1 MTKLFT
7 PTEVAE
13 DSLLLGRWQ
22 LQNDELYTP
31 LLGGVIKTI
40 VTGSD
45 QLTLTVANRH
55 HPLMPSHYWA
65 VRVNHTAWR
74 RYSAALPI
82 EVALPAERNLV
93 EIMTA
98 GNTDLDDVWSGNQ
111 GFALTKLEL
120 KGAGRLIKPSP
131 RPVVAIYGDSITAG
145 CWVNGYGASS
155 DYRPEQNFVGL
166 AQDKID
172 VDLARVAYSA
182 AGVLRPATG
191 GVPVA
196 IDWLDHFNA
205 QTPWPPHPVSL
216 SVINLGVNDRR
227 FSEADFATAYE
238 QYVTVFLKRQ
248 TGPVALMIPFAQ
260 SMANVI
266 RATAQ
271 YHQLPVIE
279 TTGWCASFTDG
290 LHPDLTGAQQAAPR
304 FAMALTRLLNERM

>member
-13 DSLLLGRWQ
+13 GSLLLGRWQ

-120 KGAGRLIKPSP
+120 KGTGRLIKPSP

-191 GVPVA
+191 EFRSPSTGST
-196 IDWLDHFNA
+196 IS
-205 QTPWPPHPVSL
+205 TPRR
-216 SVINLGVNDRR
+216 LGRPTRLVCR
-227 FSEADFATAYE
+227 SSTSG
-238 QYVTVFLKRQ
+238 L
-248 TGPVALMIPFAQ
+248 
-260 SMANVI
+260 
-266 RATAQ
+266 
-271 YHQLPVIE
+271 
-279 TTGWCASFTDG
+279 TTG
-290 LHPDLTGAQQAAPR
+290 
-304 FAMALTRLLNERM
+304 ALARPTLRPPTNNT

>member
-13 DSLLLGRWQ
+13 GSLLLGRWQ

-111 GFALTKLEL
+111 GFARLPGVFRSPSTGSTISTPRRLGRPTRLVCRSSTSGLTT
-120 KGAGRLIKPSP
+120 GA
-131 RPVVAIYGDSITAG
+131 
-145 CWVNGYGASS
+145 
-155 DYRPEQNFVGL
+155 
-166 AQDKID
+166 
-172 VDLARVAYSA
+172 LARPT
-182 AGVLRPATG
+182 LRPPT
-191 GVPVA
+191 
-196 IDWLDHFNA
+196 NN
-205 QTPWPPHPVSL
+205 T
-216 SVINLGVNDRR
+216 
-227 FSEADFATAYE
+227 
-238 QYVTVFLKRQ
+238 
-248 TGPVALMIPFAQ
+248 
-260 SMANVI
+260 
-266 RATAQ
+266 
-271 YHQLPVIE
+271 
-279 TTGWCASFTDG
+279 
-290 LHPDLTGAQQAAPR
+290 
-304 FAMALTRLLNERM
+304 